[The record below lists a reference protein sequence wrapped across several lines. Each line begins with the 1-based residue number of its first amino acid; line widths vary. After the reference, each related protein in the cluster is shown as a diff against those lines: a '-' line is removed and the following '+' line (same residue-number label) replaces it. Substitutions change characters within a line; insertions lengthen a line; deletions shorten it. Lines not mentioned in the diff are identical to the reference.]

1 MILEHPLYHSSFHIL
16 CFSHFGLSPPWTLHL
31 RASMRLLSACYYTD
45 DINILT
51 LYSFLI
57 PFMSYPTDSPL
68 VCSSSF
74 SWICANTTSSKK
86 SSWSFSLKK
95 FTSNVQSSCI
105 LSLHFMSVWIYLI
118 YLLDYLL
125 IIHLLL
131 ECKLHQSSVCL
142 VYYLCPKYPEQSWYT
157 IEISSGLTVNEFAI
171 ICLFEIICFFCFYWD
186 IFILE
191 RGNYNHG
198 WMGLKDFQLF
208 WIGSKVKKNRA
219 LEYLYYMYP
228 HPRLILVLSYS
239 QRGNNSPTLTRN
251 CPKMT

>member
-1 MILEHPLYHSSFHIL
+1 MISISSHSILSSFHSCPIPQTL
-16 CFSHFGLSPPWTLHL
+16 PWFVPLLSPG
-31 RASMRLLSACYYTD
+31 SVQ
-45 DINILT
+45 
-51 LYSFLI
+51 I
-57 PFMSYPTDSPL
+57 PPPQRNL
-68 VCSSSF
+68 P
-74 SWICANTTSSKK
+74 
-86 SSWSFSLKK
+86 WSFSLKK